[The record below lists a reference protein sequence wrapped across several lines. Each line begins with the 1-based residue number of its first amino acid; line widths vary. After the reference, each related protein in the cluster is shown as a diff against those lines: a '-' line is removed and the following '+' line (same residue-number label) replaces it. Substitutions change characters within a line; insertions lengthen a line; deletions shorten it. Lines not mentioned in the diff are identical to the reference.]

1 VAEALHH
8 AHQRGLIHRDIKPAN
23 ILLDTGGNPVVAD
36 FGLAL
41 REEDFAKEGGLSGTP
56 QYMSPEQA
64 DAREH
69 RLDARTDVFSLGVV
83 FYEML
88 TGRRPFRSNH
98 LPELLDQI
106 CTQEP
111 LPPGRLNDRVPPD
124 LDRICLRAL
133 AKRVADRYATALD
146 FAVDLRRWLVAQ

>member
-1 VAEALHH
+1 CDWSSDVVLFRSTRLEKDRPSVAEAVSLVAAVAEALHH

-23 ILLDTGGNPVVAD
+23 ILLDANGNAVVAD

-41 REEDFAKEGGLSGTP
+41 REEDFGKEGGLSGTP

-64 DAREH
+64 GPREQ

-83 FYEML
+83 FYELL

-98 LPELLDQI
+98 LPE
-106 CTQEP
+106 
-111 LPPGRLNDRVPPD
+111 
-124 LDRICLRAL
+124 
-133 AKRVADRYATALD
+133 
-146 FAVDLRRWLVAQ
+146 